1 MITAEQK
8 AHWEAFG
15 FLVLRRLFSEAEIEG
30 LSNQYEAIMRDDRE
44 GRPFKGERQ
53 SVHPFVE
60 ERADL
65 IDLLEDDRIYKT
77 VEELLGPGFAWVAS
91 DGNYYV
97 GDTPWHADGLRH
109 AIDPKLTD
117 WHYPMIKVAFYLDPV
132 TKDKG
137 CLRIIPGSHRSDYAQ
152 RLEAVSDRTD
162 ESDFKPFGVSPA
174 DLPGFPLETEPG
186 DVVFF
191 NQDLHHGSFGG
202 NGRRM
207 FSMSFVTNPTSDEHV
222 AFLRRAYDATRLV
235 LRPHVSLVNSG
246 RPRITGMVTRL
257 LELGFETKRG

>member
-1 MITAEQK
+1 MITEEQK
-8 AHWEAFG
+8 AHWETFG
-15 FLVLRRLFSEAEIEG
+15 FLILKQLFSEPEIEG

-44 GRPFKGERQ
+44 GRRFKGERQ

-60 ERADL
+60 ERPAL
-65 IDLLEDDRIYKT
+65 IDLLEDDRIYET
-77 VEELLGPGFAWVAS
+77 VEALLGPGFVWVAS

-109 AIDPKLTD
+109 AIDPNVTD
-117 WHYPMIKVAFYLDPV
+117 WRYPIIKIAFYLDPV
-132 TKDKG
+132 TKDTG
-137 CLRIIPGSHRSDYAQ
+137 CLRIIPGSHESEYAE

-162 ESDFKPFGVSPA
+162 DPEFMPFGVLPA
-174 DLPGFPLETEPG
+174 QVPGFPLETEPG

-202 NGRRM
+202 VGRRM
-207 FSMSFVTNPTSDEHV
+207 FSMSFATNPTSDEHV
-222 AFLRRAYDATRLV
+222 AFLQRAYDATKLA
-235 LRPHVSLVNSG
+235 LRPHVSLVNSD

-257 LELGFETKRG
+257 LEIGFDTKGG